1 MHDATDNAPIVCT
14 LDASHIRRQMRLN
27 PLPLLIAQ
35 PKKVL
40 SHGPDPPKRI
50 KHIWNQDCFA
60 TAAKLMSS
68 HSSYDYS
75 KDIEPSRPL
84 NQLERE
90 KAAEEVDTLLG
101 LMREYDQASDRTKR
115 RALRKRAQRFKF
127 SVQEVLWEHNFGNDE
142 FVELRPDLSVRSEP
156 RSLNREDGMVLVVSW
171 AGICL
176 RF

>member
-68 HSSYDYS
+68 HSS
-75 KDIEPSRPL
+75 
-84 NQLERE
+84 
-90 KAAEEVDTLLG
+90 TH
-101 LMREYDQASDRTKR
+101 
-115 RALRKRAQRFKF
+115 RKRNSNASSWDRSSGVEQ
-127 SVQEVLWEHNFGNDE
+127 FGG
-142 FVELRPDLSVRSEP
+142 
-156 RSLNREDGMVLVVSW
+156 RSLKTAIYRHFIIT
-171 AGICL
+171 ATAQC
-176 RF
+176 

>member
-68 HSSYDYS
+68 HSSVSEDQHPVDS
-75 KDIEPSRPL
+75 FERRHATSNRTDPSSSTT
-84 NQLERE
+84 LE
-90 KAAEEVDTLLG
+90 
-101 LMREYDQASDRTKR
+101 
-115 RALRKRAQRFKF
+115 
-127 SVQEVLWEHNFGNDE
+127 
-142 FVELRPDLSVRSEP
+142 
-156 RSLNREDGMVLVVSW
+156 
-171 AGICL
+171 
-176 RF
+176 

>member
-68 HSSYDYS
+68 HSSSALLHYRSAGRTHVRS
-75 KDIEPSRPL
+75 KTPPIRTENADESLPL
-84 NQLERE
+84 VGAIYCGR
-90 KAAEEVDTLLG
+90 
-101 LMREYDQASDRTKR
+101 
-115 RALRKRAQRFKF
+115 
-127 SVQEVLWEHNFGNDE
+127 
-142 FVELRPDLSVRSEP
+142 SVRGASKGA
-156 RSLNREDGMVLVVSW
+156 RVGHVGVFGL
-171 AGICL
+171 A
-176 RF
+176 